1 MEATFEAARKRMVEE
16 QILRR
21 GIGAERVLAAF
32 VEVPRELFV
41 SADLRENAYE
51 DRALPIA
58 SGQTISQPY
67 VVAAMIDTADI
78 GPGDTVLEVGGLWL
92 CSGGDQPDCRAGDC
106 DRVRGIARGY
116 GERAA
121 CGPGIHQCRNQLRGW
136 PPRLP
141 SGRTFRFHSGFG
153 CCARC
158 AGGAQAAIGNRWQ
171 ACHAGRRYRVS
182 NHGADRAVCNRP
194 VHPDQARPGP
204 VRSLA
209 AEGKRRTDFGINC
222 ARTSTAR
229 LPHPSNSAAG
239 NIPSACFVD
248 QRNRHAGSLT

>member
-78 GPGDTVLEVGGLWL
+78 GPGDTVLEVGAGSGYAAAVISRIAARVIAIECEASLVAMAKERLAGLGYTNVEISCGDGRL
-92 CSGGDQPDCRAGDC
+92 GSPRDAPFDSILVSAAAPAVPEALKQQLVIGGRLVMPVGD
-106 DRVRGIARGY
+106 IASQTMVL
-116 GERAA
+116 
-121 CGPGIHQCRNQLRGW
+121 IV
-136 PPRLP
+136 
-141 SGRTFRFHSGFG
+141 
-153 CCARC
+153 RC
-158 AGGAQAAIGNRWQ
+158 AT
-171 ACHAGRRYRVS
+171 
-182 NHGADRAVCNRP
+182 
-194 VHPDQARPGP
+194 DQFIQTRLGP
-204 VRSLA
+204 VRFVPLLQRESGA
-209 AEGKRRTDFGINC
+209 Q
-222 ARTSTAR
+222 TSA
-229 LPHPSNSAAG
+229 
-239 NIPSACFVD
+239 
-248 QRNRHAGSLT
+248 